1 MQDAID
7 VGVAVVVASAAVVGA
22 PTVSESERPVESA
35 AAVVCVDTNTEAV
48 DGAAGDDAELAVPT
62 FRVDSAN
69 RWYRDD
75 REIGRLQGPFGTHG
89 TYKVGGTFGHQ
100 QSGCGGNL
108 GAILRWGWVSP
119 PSARVV
125 TKGLPRGAVH
135 GIARSTG
142 RHREFLGR
150 EVEGEGVFTD

>member
-1 MQDAID
+1 MLLHLLLLSVPRRCQKAKCPL
-7 VGVAVVVASAAVVGA
+7 SQRL
-22 PTVSESERPVESA
+22 PWC
-35 AAVVCVDTNTEAV
+35 VCVDTNTEAV
-48 DGAAGDDAELAVPT
+48 DGAVGDDAELAVPT

-142 RHREFLGR
+142 RHREF
-150 EVEGEGVFTD
+150 